1 MIPAP
6 KTMTQA
12 KRGSVITA
20 ADVVDETFCCPLI
33 GLYPCERERR
43 GCSCH
48 ELHLINQHD
57 IEVIR
62 RQRMGTKL
70 RWKPEAKRVRII
82 YSDAPGLADVVTEN
96 PGKVFAVIGPFDGH
110 MDKEDLQLML
120 YTTLRGFNLEP
131 TR

>member
-1 MIPAP
+1 
-6 KTMTQA
+6 MTQA

-57 IEVIR
+57 IEGR
-62 RQRMGTKL
+62 AAALEGEPRPLKEFA
-70 RWKPEAKRVRII
+70 RWVLHEIAWSSCDVDGGDVQDKAANLGLII
-82 YSDAPGLADVVTEN
+82 KTEYDPKKHGESDWCEPGDDWYVFGPLIAD
-96 PGKVFAVIGPFDGH
+96 
-110 MDKEDLQLML
+110 M
-120 YTTLRGFNLEP
+120 
-131 TR
+131 